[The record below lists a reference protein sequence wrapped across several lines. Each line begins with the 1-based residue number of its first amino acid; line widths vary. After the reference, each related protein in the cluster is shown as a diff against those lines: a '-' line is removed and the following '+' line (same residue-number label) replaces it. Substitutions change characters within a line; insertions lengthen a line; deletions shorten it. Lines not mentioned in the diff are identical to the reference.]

1 MLVRA
6 LKNIMKLAM
15 LVAWL
20 DSLGFRGKFMLG
32 RNQINVFSIVRP
44 LEDEFI
50 LERILTNAMNVKN
63 LSSWITSHQ

>member
-15 LVAWL
+15 LLAWL
-20 DSLGFRGKFMLG
+20 DSLGFMGKFMLG